1 MTTSGET
8 LRDRQIALEQESI
21 SLGIDRYH
29 EQRDVEA
36 DSLPGRRLLKKAIE
50 PTAMLIV
57 AFVERAGDGKAGRK
71 HAALPY
77 VAKLDPDQAAY
88 LTARCAING
97 ASAQKSMQH
106 VALNIANAV
115 QDHLNL
121 VRLAKEHPG
130 LYRKVSE
137 QLKTST
143 SARHRS
149 AVYERVI
156 TKFATKDVSWDQ
168 KEKVLLGSKLLE
180 LFIEATDIVQLVR
193 VTKGAKDTP
202 IEVQFTAEWQEVLT
216 KSHEQCAL
224 LSPIHLPMIH
234 APRDWK
240 HPYAGGYLTDAL
252 RPRLVRTRSREYL
265 DELGSLDL
273 TNVLKAVNLV
283 QSTPWQING
292 KVLAVVKELW
302 DNQIDSKALPSRH
315 DVEMPMRP
323 AGLPERGS
331 DVKLTIDQEEA
342 LKEWKRKAAKVH
354 EENASMASER
364 VQLAQKLYVAD
375 RFKDEAAIYFPH
387 YLDFRGRVYPFA
399 NYLNPQGDDVA
410 KGLLQFSAGKP
421 LGATGGF
428 WLAVHIANLF
438 GVDKVPFDERVD
450 WVMANEEKILDS
462 AIDPIDGEG
471 FWQDADSPLCALAA
485 CMEWVGFKVN
495 GEAHVSHLPVAM
507 DGSCSGLQHFSALL
521 RDPVGGAAVNLVPA
535 ERPADIYT
543 TVAKRAQALSDAS
556 ASEYATAW
564 AGKFCRSVAKQ
575 PTMTLCYSATKRGM
589 HKQIEAALGKLDVE
603 QRKATGN
610 KDARYLP
617 GDVENY
623 HAAKFAAETVWD
635 ALGETVVAARA
646 AMDWLQTAAKV
657 LSKANLPVRWTTP
670 MGLPVMQAYR
680 EEVGEV
686 VKVYVDGVRTE
697 LTLSVETN
705 EIASRRQASGI
716 APNFV
721 HSLDSSHLMRTA
733 VLGRLNGIESL
744 AVIHDSFGT
753 HACDTD
759 VLHAVIR
766 EAFVEQYTPDVLAGF
781 RDEVV
786 AQLEKAQPELVAEI
800 PALPG
805 FGTLDLQAV
814 KDSDFLFA

>member
-1 MTTSGET
+1 
-8 LRDRQIALEQESI
+8 
-21 SLGIDRYH
+21 
-29 EQRDVEA
+29 
-36 DSLPGRRLLKKAIE
+36 
-50 PTAMLIV
+50 
-57 AFVERAGDGKAGRK
+57 
-71 HAALPY
+71 
-77 VAKLDPDQAAY
+77 
-88 LTARCAING
+88 
-97 ASAQKSMQH
+97 
-106 VALNIANAV
+106 
-115 QDHLNL
+115 
-121 VRLAKEHPG
+121 
-130 LYRKVSE
+130 
-137 QLKTST
+137 
-143 SARHRS
+143 
-149 AVYERVI
+149 
-156 TKFATKDVSWDQ
+156 
-168 KEKVLLGSKLLE
+168 
-180 LFIEATDIVQLVR
+180 
-193 VTKGAKDTP
+193 
-202 IEVQFTAEWQEVLT
+202 
-216 KSHEQCAL
+216 
-224 LSPIHLPMIH
+224 
-234 APRDWK
+234 
-240 HPYAGGYLTDAL
+240 
-252 RPRLVRTRSREYL
+252 
-265 DELGSLDL
+265 
-273 TNVLKAVNLV
+273 
-283 QSTPWQING
+283 
-292 KVLAVVKELW
+292 
-302 DNQIDSKALPSRH
+302 
-315 DVEMPMRP
+315 
-323 AGLPERGS
+323 
-331 DVKLTIDQEEA
+331 
-342 LKEWKRKAAKVH
+342 
-354 EENASMASER
+354 
-364 VQLAQKLYVAD
+364 
-375 RFKDEAAIYFPH
+375 
-387 YLDFRGRVYPFA
+387 
-399 NYLNPQGDDVA
+399 
-410 KGLLQFSAGKP
+410 
-421 LGATGGF
+421 
-428 WLAVHIANLF
+428 
-438 GVDKVPFDERVD
+438 
-450 WVMANEEKILDS
+450 
-462 AIDPIDGEG
+462 
-471 FWQDADSPLCALAA
+471 
-485 CMEWVGFKVN
+485 MEWVGFKVN